1 MYIQSNLDLGMG
13 DKFCQINPEMFTLD
27 EAGSSEIIYKK
38 LTNLKL
44 TNLIKSPERFCDL
57 CIRRFQ
63 N

>member
-27 EAGSSEIIYKK
+27 AAGSSEIIYKK

-44 TNLIKSPERFCDL
+44 TN
-57 CIRRFQ
+57 